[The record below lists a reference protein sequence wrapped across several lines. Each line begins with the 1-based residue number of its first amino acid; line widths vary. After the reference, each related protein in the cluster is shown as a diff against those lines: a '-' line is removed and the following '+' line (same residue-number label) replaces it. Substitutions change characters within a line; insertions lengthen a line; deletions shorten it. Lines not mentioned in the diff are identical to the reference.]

1 MNPALACACLHSR
14 AAPRRAVPYR
24 TVPYRPVP
32 YTKCRDIS
40 VQSVATMS
48 SMRQRYK
55 YNSLCTVVG
64 VLCFPSPNL
73 DLALARVPSAYLLL
87 HTVFFFH
94 A

>member
-1 MNPALACACLHSR
+1 
-14 AAPRRAVPYR
+14 
-24 TVPYRPVP
+24 
-32 YTKCRDIS
+32 
-40 VQSVATMS
+40 MS

-87 HTVFFFH
+87 HTVFFFMLKD
-94 A
+94 